1 MTGQSEESGQPE
13 QSDQSKQRIRQRQEQ
28 FQTALQASLEQGDD
42 QQPIIGHFGAVQ
54 IEGKYHKW
62 WSIRYSHAVSK
73 LLTNPDYK
81 VAQILSVLG
90 SEVRLAILRHLL
102 TAPQTVAEI
111 VAALDLKTTG
121 QAYHHLRE
129 LERAGYIK
137 QREGG
142 KYQFDMARGRVYL
155 SALALA
161 ADAGA
166 EEPEEPEETDS

>member
-1 MTGQSEESGQPE
+1 MAGQSEQPIN
-13 QSDQSKQRIRQRQEQ
+13 QLQEQ
-28 FQTALQASLEQGDD
+28 LTTALQASLEQGDE
-42 QQPIIGHFGAVQ
+42 QQPIIGHFGVIQ
-54 IEGKYHKW
+54 VEGKYQRW
-62 WSIRYSHAVSK
+62 WSIRYNHAVSK

-90 SEVRLAILRHLL
+90 SEVRLAILRRLL
-102 TAPQTVAEI
+102 DGPQTVAEI

-121 QAYHHLRE
+121 QAYHHIRE

-142 KYQFDMARGRVYL
+142 KYHFDMARGRVYL

-166 EEPEEPEETDS
+166 EEPEESES